1 MSITVSSGISFGSGT
16 SITTNYLSPGGS
28 VFIQGS
34 LGQYITIPKTIAN
47 SSTLLGDHTI
57 EFWYY
62 QTSYNTANDVIWS
75 NSAWYPATSNIN
87 YKSRYVLTAGSSGNM
102 VLTFGILSYSTTT
115 ISFTAPTLNNWHHVA
130 ISRRNGITFI
140 YVDSIYKGTNANV
153 IDVTGPLGNM
163 TLGDAVSGFNGYISN
178 FRIVNSRA
186 LYTGTSSNY
195 ATPNFPL
202 PTQPLTIPPATSASG
217 STSSL
222 ITITTVAPLNNK
234 AVTYEFWYYNSKT
247 LQGQSIGAGGVFN
260 TTAGASGNT
269 SGVYFYIGGSATW
282 NLNGGSSIG
291 FGGGGSYPSNKW
303 QHVVI
308 VAYPGSG
315 TMYMYLDGALYVG
328 TAFTGGTLTSTNI
341 YLAGPGDYVAG
352 FRYTIGAALYS
363 SASIPVLPSTAP
375 PVTQA
380 GQPNG
385 IGGSAQFNGA
395 NNLVITG
402 NANTAIGT
410 QDFTWECWVF
420 VPASGAGRQTFISQN
435 DSVNGFSFGLAA
447 GSLSLQLWYGSAL
460 IFQSNNAIGASSW
473 QHVAV
478 IRQAGL
484 LQYYINGVF
493 NGRSSNAAQDSTNQ
507 DFSIGRHVNTSFALT
522 GYISNVR
529 ITIGEA
535 VYLTTTNTANYNSFF
550 PMTPENLVPFTAGT
564 NTQLLLTMSSSGA
577 LLTDSSQNNFAVA
590 NVGSVT
596 YSSTNP
602 FAWNTQI
609 CMPMTS
615 SATLLTDTSGSA
627 GNTISGGTWA
637 PVAPWL
643 NDTQLVLRT
652 NNSSSPLAD
661 SGPYALTL
669 ANNGQTSGFF
679 NGSNQY
685 LTVANNAAFDFTTAT
700 NFTIEAWILI
710 AQYTVI
716 TGGGSPTIFSA
727 YPTSGTPI
735 TGYSFSINASGFLV
749 FSSVLAGVTQTIT
762 ATNNAVSLNTWTH
775 VAVTRSGATYRMFV
789 GGVLVTTTGTM
800 NQNVNSGGN
809 TIDIGAL
816 NYTANIGYWP
826 GLISNL
832 RVTSGALYTAGFT
845 PSTTPLTTT
854 VSSGTVVLLLPL
866 NAVPFTDSSANTF
879 TVTNVGTT
887 TLASSGPFTQ
897 TIAAAT
903 FNTLSP
909 YVSPL
914 PVIDLQVAPATA
926 TANTVWP
933 DASGNGNNGTL
944 TGNNANMARV
954 STNGGGIRLTAS
966 AASPAYITTPFAL
979 ATTSFTV
986 SVIFSFQSLTG
997 PLVSQGLWDNS
1008 SITATKGYLLNLNRT
1023 DINQWYIRTGAGSY
1037 AFYPAIPT
1045 TATNTALLTNVIY
1058 ELTAVVTP
1066 DRISVYANGQ
1076 LINYG
1081 QQNAVLPA
1089 AGFAANTLLFGAQ
1102 RLVDGSAPTGNI
1114 GATFYNMRVYTTALT
1129 PAQVKANFDQYR
1141 SIYGI

>member
-34 LGQYITIPKTIAN
+34 LGQYINIPKTIAN

-87 YKSRYVLTAGSSGNM
+87 YKSRYILTAGSVGNM
-102 VLTFGILSYSTTT
+102 VLTFGILSYNITT
-115 ISFTAPTLNNWHHVA
+115 ISFTAPSLNNWHHVA

-186 LYTGTSSNY
+186 LYTGTTASWG
-195 ATPNFPL
+195 ATVNFPL
-202 PTQPLTIPPATSASG
+202 PTQPLTTPPATSASG

-247 LQGQSIGAGGVFN
+247 IQGNNIGAGGVFN

-282 NLNGGSSIG
+282 NLQGGSQIG

-303 QHVVI
+303 QHVALVT
-308 VAYPGSG
+308 YPASG

-328 TAFTGGTLTSTNI
+328 TTFTGGTLTSTNI
-341 YLAGPGDYVAG
+341 YLGGPGDLIAG
-352 FRYTIGAALYS
+352 FRYTIGATLYTG
-363 SASIPVLPSTAP
+363 ASLPLPITAP
-375 PVTQA
+375 PATQA

-385 IGGSAQFNGA
+385 VGGSAQFSGA
-395 NNLVITG
+395 NGLTITG
-402 NANTAIGT
+402 DANTEIGS

-420 VPASGAGRQTFISQN
+420 VPAATVGLQTFISQR
-435 DSVNGFSFGLAA
+435 SGGTGFWFGLNTSGLAPNV
-447 GSLSLQLWYGSAL
+447 WYGSTQIIQAN
-460 IFQSNNAIGASSW
+460 QSIGTNSW
-473 QHVAV
+473 QHVAFT
-478 IRQAGL
+478 RQAGITSVF
-484 LQYYINGVF
+484 INGIF
-493 NGRSSNAAQDSTNQ
+493 GSRTNNPTGEPTNQ
-507 DFSIGRHVNTSFALT
+507 NFGIGRDLDATKGLT
-522 GYISNVR
+522 GFISNVR
-529 ITIGEA
+529 VTVGQ
-535 VYLTTTNTANYNSFF
+535 VLYTQTTLTASYNSFW
-550 PMTPENLVPFTAGT
+550 PMTPENLVPFTAGDKT
-564 NTQLLLTMSSSGA
+564 ELLLTMSSSGA
-577 LLTDSSQNNFAVA
+577 LLTDSSANNFTVT

-602 FAWNTQI
+602 FVWNTQI

-762 ATNNAVSLNTWTH
+762 ATNNSVSLNTWTH

-789 GGVLVTTTGTM
+789 NGVLVTTTGTM

-809 TIDIGAL
+809 AIDIGAL
-816 NYTANIGYWP
+816 NYTSNIGYWP
-826 GLISNL
+826 GLISNV

-866 NAVPFTDSSANTF
+866 NAVPFTDISANTF

-887 TLASSGPFTQ
+887 TLASSSPFTQ
-897 TIAAAT
+897 VTTAAT
-903 FNTLSP
+903 YSTLSP
-909 YVSPL
+909 YTSPA
-914 PVIDLQVAPATA
+914 PVMDLQVAPATA
-926 TANTVWP
+926 TVGTVWP

-944 TGNNANMARV
+944 TGNNAFMSRI
-954 STNGGGIRLTAS
+954 STNGGGIRLATGATTLANAS
-966 AASPAYITTPFAL
+966 YITTPYAIN
-979 ATTSFTV
+979 TTSFTISMV
-986 SVIFSFQSLTG
+986 YSLQATG
-997 PLVSQGLWDNS
+997 SSIGGLWCNS
-1008 SITATKGYLLNLNRT
+1008 NVTGLQGYRAVWNNTAIDQIIANIGGSQFALYPVYNSAGTVLLNTVHEITFVVSPSLIVLYSNGQAFSGSPPQNGITA
-1023 DINQWYIRTGAGSY
+1023 AS
-1037 AFYPAIPT
+1037 
-1045 TATNTALLTNVIY
+1045 
-1058 ELTAVVTP
+1058 
-1066 DRISVYANGQ
+1066 
-1076 LINYG
+1076 
-1081 QQNAVLPA
+1081 
-1089 AGFAANTLLFGAQ
+1089 GFAANTLLFGAN
-1102 RLVDGSAPTGNI
+1102 RPNAGTAPTASLGC
-1114 GATFYNMRVYTTALT
+1114 TLYNMRVYNTVLT